1 MGSSPA
7 PRLCFHPAVAAFC
20 GNGDLRPVN
29 PKRQLFPVILT
40 VFLDLLGLGMVIP
53 IAAPLLL
60 SPETQMLPAGYGFA
74 ERSIVLGFLLGI
86 FSVAQFIGAPVL
98 GALADRYGRKK
109 LLLLSIAGTLAGYLM
124 FAAGILEHSILW
136 CFASRILDGFTGGN
150 ISIAMSAIADVTEE
164 KDRAKNFGLI
174 GMSFGLGFILGPF
187 AGGVLS
193 DPKLVSWFNYATPY
207 LFAAIL
213 SLFNIAIMLLLFRET
228 LVAPS
233 AARVQLWTGFTNL
246 GKAFR
251 AKESRNIFAVLFLL
265 VFGFNFFTQFFQ
277 VFLIRKF
284 SFGASDIAWLFAY
297 IGLWLALAQGLVT
310 RPLSKRF
317 RPARLVSLTAL
328 PAALVFPLLL
338 LPAESWWLYL
348 IVPLIAVF
356 NGVNTP
362 NLTAVISMQ
371 ADKAAQ
377 GSILGIRQSVLSVAM
392 AIPPVLAGFMTTIQ
406 VSLPIWAAAVSTFL
420 GWALF
425 RFSCMKG
432 AAGKKAAE
440 RDTLAAG

>member
-1 MGSSPA
+1 M
-7 PRLCFHPAVAAFC
+7 
-20 GNGDLRPVN
+20 
-29 PKRQLFPVILT
+29 KRKGQLFPIILT

-53 IAAPLLL
+53 IAAPLVL
-60 SPETQMLPAGYGFA
+60 SPDTGMLPRAYGFS
-74 ERSIVLGFLLGI
+74 ERSIVLGFLLGV

-109 LLLLSIAGTLAGYLM
+109 LLLLSIAGTLAGYLL
-124 FAAGILEHSILW
+124 FAAGIMEGSIVL

-193 DPKLVSWFNYATPY
+193 DAHLVSWFNYATPY
-207 LFAAIL
+207 LFAAVL
-213 SLFNIAIMLLLFRET
+213 ALCNIGVMLLLFGET
-228 LVAPS
+228 LVVRSAP
-233 AARVQLWTGFTNL
+233 AVRLWTGFTNL
-246 GKAFR
+246 GKAFASR
-251 AKESRNIFAVLFLL
+251 ETRNIFAVLFLL

-277 VFLIRKF
+277 VFLIHQ
-284 SFGASDIAWLFAY
+284 FGFTASDIAWLFAY

-310 RPLSKRF
+310 RPLSRRY
-317 RPARLVSLTAL
+317 RPADLVSVTAL
-328 PAALVFPLLL
+328 LGAVAFPFLL
-338 LPAESWWLYL
+338 LPRQSWWLYL
-348 IVPLIAVF
+348 IVPFIAVF

-371 ADKAAQ
+371 ADRDTQ

-392 AIPPVLAGFMTTIQ
+392 AIPPIVAGFITSVDI
-406 VSLPIWAAAVSTFL
+406 SLPIWAAALSTL
-420 GWALF
+420 AGWVLF
-425 RFSCMKG
+425 RRCRAKG
-432 AAGKKAAE
+432 MAEKGKVRGKQAV
-440 RDTLAAG
+440 G

>member
-1 MGSSPA
+1 MN
-7 PRLCFHPAVAAFC
+7 H
-20 GNGDLRPVN
+20 
-29 PKRQLFPVILT
+29 KRQLFPVLLT

-60 SPETQMLPAGYGFA
+60 SPGTGMLPAGYGFA
-74 ERSIVLGFLLGI
+74 ERSIVLGFLLGV
-86 FSVAQFIGAPVL
+86 FSLAQFIGAPVL
-98 GALADRYGRKK
+98 GAMADRYGRKK
-109 LLLLSIAGTLAGYLM
+109 LLLLSIAGTLAGYLL
-124 FAAGILEHSILW
+124 FAAGILEHSIVL
-136 CFASRILDGFTGGN
+136 CFASRLLDGFTGGN

-193 DPKLVSWFNYATPY
+193 DAGLVSWFNYATPY
-207 LFAAIL
+207 LFAALL
-213 SLFNIAIMLLLFRET
+213 SLFNIGVMLLLFRET
-228 LVAPS
+228 LVVRGTS
-233 AARVQLWTGFTNL
+233 RVRLWTGFANL
-246 GKAFR
+246 GNAFR
-251 AKESRNIFAVLFLL
+251 VKESRNIFAVLFLL

-317 RPARLVSLTAL
+317 SPARLVSLTAL

-338 LPAESWWLYL
+338 LPQESWWLYL
-348 IVPLIAVF
+348 IVPFIAVF

-371 ADKAAQ
+371 AGKAGQ

-392 AIPPVLAGFMTTIQ
+392 AIPPIVAGFMTSLD
-406 VSLPIWAAAVSTFL
+406 VSLPVWAAALFTFL

-432 AAGKKAAE
+432 TGEKKVKE
-440 RDTLAAG
+440 RGTVEVG

>member
-1 MGSSPA
+1 M
-7 PRLCFHPAVAAFC
+7 
-20 GNGDLRPVN
+20 
-29 PKRQLFPVILT
+29 KRKGQLFPIILT

-60 SPETQMLPAGYGFA
+60 SPATGMLPSGYGFS
-74 ERSIVLGFLLGI
+74 ERSIVLGFLLGV
-86 FSVAQFIGAPVL
+86 FSIAQFIGAPVL

-109 LLLLSIAGTLAGYLM
+109 LLLLSIAGTLVGYIL
-124 FAAGILEHSILW
+124 FAAGIIERSIVL
-136 CFASRILDGFTGGN
+136 CFASRLLDGFTGGN

-193 DPKLVSWFNYATPY
+193 DPQLVSWFNYATPY

-213 SLFNIAIMLLLFRET
+213 SLFNIGVMLLVFRET
-228 LVAPS
+228 LVIHKAG
-233 AARVQLWTGFTNL
+233 AVRLWTGFSNL
-246 GKAFR
+246 GKAFASR
-251 AKESRNIFAVLFLL
+251 DTRNIFAVLFLL

-277 VFLIRKF
+277 VFLIHKF
-284 SFGASDIAWLFAY
+284 SFTASDIAWLFAY

-310 RPLSKRF
+310 RPLSQKYP
-317 RPARLVSLTAL
+317 PATLVSVTAL
-328 PAALVFPLLL
+328 LGAAVFPLLL
-338 LPAESWWLYL
+338 LPHQSWWLYL
-348 IVPLIAVF
+348 IVPFIAVF

-371 ADKAAQ
+371 ADKDGQ
-377 GSILGIRQSVLSVAM
+377 GSILGIRQSVLSAAM
-392 AIPPVLAGFMTTIQ
+392 AIPPIIAGFITSVD
-406 VSLPIWAAAVSTFL
+406 VSLPIWAAGLSTFA

-425 RFSCMKG
+425 RRCRVKRP
-432 AAGKKAAE
+432 AE
-440 RDTLAAG
+440 KSKIRGREAVG